1 MIKDVT
7 LIIGGNEGDRLD
19 LLKQAVA
26 LIAEFAEIVKFS
38 SIYQSESWGGVA
50 ENDFLNQILIV
61 KTPATPMAFLAQLQS
76 IEIALGRRRDIHW
89 GNRTMDIDIL
99 YWEDEVIHLPELK
112 IPHPLLDQRRF
123 VLVPLVEIMP
133 DFIHPIIKKSQK
145 SLMATCVDKSRV
157 ELFEEA

>member
-133 DFIHPIIKKSQK
+133 DFIHPIIKKNQE
-145 SLMATCVDKSRV
+145 SLMASCVDKSRV